1 MTVCFSQS
9 EGSKTIKENQN
20 GNKSERARVQFSHS
34 VISNSLRPH
43 GLQHARLPC
52 PSPSSWSLLKL
63 LSIELDSKGVR
74 EKRMSVFLQSNL
86 GVISHHF
93 CCIIIIRSS
102 PQSVQFSSVAQSCP
116 TLRPHELQHTGP
128 PCRSPTP
135 RVHPNPCPLS
145 R

>member
-34 VISNSLRPH
+34 VISNSLRLH

-74 EKRMSVFLQSNL
+74 EKTMSVFLQSNL
-86 GVISHHF
+86 GVTSHHF

-102 PQSVQFSSVAQSCP
+102 PHSVQFSSFQ
-116 TLRPHELQHTGP
+116 L
-128 PCRSPTP
+128 
-135 RVHPNPCPLS
+135 LS
-145 R
+145 RVQLCDLMSRSTPGLLVDHQLPESTQTHVH